1 MSSRQ
6 TPDPMLITRRE
17 AIQRVGVLLGG
28 ASLVGGGA
36 LLSACATGADRRQ
49 DVRAVG
55 EFAPEDIAFLDEV
68 ADTILPETNTPGA
81 KAAGVGPFMALMVND
96 TYRHPEQRIFRKGMR
111 TLDDASRSRYGAAF
125 PSARPDQRLELLEQ
139 VDREQMEYMAS
150 RREDEPVH
158 YFRMMKEL
166 ALLGYFTSEIGCT
179 VAQRY
184 RETPARYDPCVPLL
198 PGETSWADHA

>member
-1 MSSRQ
+1 VS
-6 TPDPMLITRRE
+6 
-17 AIQRVGVLLGG
+17 VLLGG
-28 ASLVGGGA
+28 ASLVGGSA
-36 LLSACATGADRRQ
+36 LLSACANVADRRQ

-55 EFAPEDIAFLDEV
+55 EFTQEDIAFLDEV
-68 ADTILPETNTPGA
+68 ADTILPETQTPGA
-81 KAAGVGPFMALMVND
+81 KAAGVGPFMALMVTD
-96 TYRHPEQRIFRKGMR
+96 AYRDPEQRIFHRGMR
-111 TLDDASRSRYGAAF
+111 TLEDASQSLYGATF
-125 PSARPDQRLELLEQ
+125 LSARPDQRLELLEQ
-139 VDREQMEYMAS
+139 VDREQMEYMAA

-184 RETPARYDPCVPLL
+184 RETPAGYDPCVPLL